1 MLAQYMGDFVALGAG
16 LATIL
21 VGGRV
26 AVQRVRALRLKSS
39 TDHHAETL
47 EAMNRSITALTA
59 SLSACH
65 RSLADCDCHPSMT
78 SSSKTG
84 SSAGSSENTASKE

>member
-1 MLAQYMGDFVALGAG
+1 MLTQYIGDFVALGAG

-21 VGGRV
+21 AGGWV
-26 AVQRVRALRLKSS
+26 AVQRVRELRLKSS

-65 RSLADCDCHPSMT
+65 RSLAECDCHPSMT
-78 SSSKTG
+78 SSSK
-84 SSAGSSENTASKE
+84 AGSSDTSSENIASKE